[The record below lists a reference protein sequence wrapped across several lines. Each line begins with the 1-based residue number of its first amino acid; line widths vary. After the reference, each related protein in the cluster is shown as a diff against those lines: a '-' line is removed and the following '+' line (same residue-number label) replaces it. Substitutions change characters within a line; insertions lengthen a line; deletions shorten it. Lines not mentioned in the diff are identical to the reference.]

1 MICVGHQIVRSEK
14 EIFNTYA
21 YPYYARIN
29 AITRTTRFTIS
40 ESVYVGTP
48 LELRLKQL
56 TCTICTQPSETE
68 LCPEC
73 KNLTLD
79 DDLPVLTRQSCNYRD
94 EDSPLFKA
102 GWCDPWDPPCGFV
115 NNAKRCHTNYI
126 LYIGRYNSLL
136 KVGITGRGRIDR
148 LQEQGMNEA
157 VIFRGIEG
165 LPTALLLEEFVSDLL
180 GVPMRLTTEQKVSSF
195 SDNRNLDFSEIVEVM
210 KDVDELKHLPMD
222 HVSVYPDLLL
232 ETSPDHIQIS
242 PGTTV
247 EGNVVWIQGDLM
259 ILDTYES
266 LRLRD
271 LTGWEVDI

>member
-102 GWCDPWDPPCGFV
+102 GWCRTP
-115 NNAKRCHTNYI
+115 
-126 LYIGRYNSLL
+126 
-136 KVGITGRGRIDR
+136 DR
-148 LQEQGMNEA
+148 
-157 VIFRGIEG
+157 
-165 LPTALLLEEFVSDLL
+165 
-180 GVPMRLTTEQKVSSF
+180 
-195 SDNRNLDFSEIVEVM
+195 
-210 KDVDELKHLPMD
+210 
-222 HVSVYPDLLL
+222 
-232 ETSPDHIQIS
+232 QI
-242 PGTTV
+242 
-247 EGNVVWIQGDLM
+247 
-259 ILDTYES
+259 
-266 LRLRD
+266 
-271 LTGWEVDI
+271 